1 LLAFAQGLE
10 LGEGWR
16 LALGQVVER
25 AITGSLGRL
34 YQATHEVE
42 ELLSDLTGVP
52 ASGLGQSAGLAQ
64 EMRQAAN
71 TVEVRTLNC
80 VAVAHQAASET
91 ALEGIDEDLG
101 AACADEIDDRRHGVE
116 HPQPQQLATF
126 SPRRLVQVQQAGA
139 LDLLQQQVFDQRD
152 LAGALPY
159 GLVDE
164 SGAQL
169 QSEQLT
175 EELSSW
181 PP

>member
-1 LLAFAQGLE
+1 MAFAQGLE

-16 LALGQVVER
+16 LPLGQVVER

-42 ELLSDLTGVP
+42 ELLPDLTGVP

-71 TVEVRTLNC
+71 AVEVRT
-80 VAVAHQAASET
+80 VDFVTVAHQAASET
-91 ALEGIDEDLG
+91 ALQGIDEDLG
-101 AACADEIDDRRHGVE
+101 AVCADEMDHRRHGVE
-116 HPQPQQLATF
+116 QPQPQQLATF

-152 LAGALPY
+152 LAGALPD

-164 SGAQL
+164 SGGQL